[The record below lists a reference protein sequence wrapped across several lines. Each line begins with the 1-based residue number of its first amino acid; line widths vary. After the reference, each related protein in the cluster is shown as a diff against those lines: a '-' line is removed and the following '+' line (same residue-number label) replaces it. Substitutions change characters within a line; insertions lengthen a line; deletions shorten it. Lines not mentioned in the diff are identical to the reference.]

1 MEYKT
6 DKEIMNEGVE
16 FCKQLD
22 ALEDEFAS
30 RVENKDLWEE
40 MKQCMDNMNEEQ
52 IALHIWL

>member
-6 DKEIMNEGVE
+6 DKEIMNEGIE

-22 ALEDEFAS
+22 VLEDEFAS

-40 MKQCMDNMNEEQ
+40 MKQCMDNMNED
-52 IALHIWL
+52 